1 MVVTMLLKWARSLV
15 GKMQG
20 INDRP
25 AWHGCEKSV
34 FYWEVYIWYFVDGR
48 RVLVF
53 FFFFSRFSQFKL
65 RLLAKFLL
73 RNSEL
78 NFKCLGASVLNTFGV
93 VASCSRKKTPSNTSK
108 SCEKKI
114 QCVDNL
120 CKGIKTRNISLLYT
134 HISKLRGKA
143 LWWEASVA
151 VLNPQYLGN
160 NTFIVPKIW
169 LDSPSNFKPRSRGC
183 FLW

>member
-1 MVVTMLLKWARSLV
+1 MIDQHDMDVKSLFS
-15 GKMQG
+15 
-20 INDRP
+20 I
-25 AWHGCEKSV
+25 EKYTFDTSWMGEG
-34 FYWEVYIWYFVDGR
+34 YWFFV
-48 RVLVF
+48 
-53 FFFFSRFSQFKL
+53 FFFSRFSQFKL

-93 VASCSRKKTPSNTSK
+93 VASCSRKKTPSSTSK

-143 LWWEASVA
+143 LW
-151 VLNPQYLGN
+151 
-160 NTFIVPKIW
+160 
-169 LDSPSNFKPRSRGC
+169 
-183 FLW
+183 

>member
-1 MVVTMLLKWARSLV
+1 MILRGWEK
-15 GKMQG
+15 G
-20 INDRP
+20 I
-25 AWHGCEKSV
+25 G
-34 FYWEVYIWYFVDGR
+34 F
-48 RVLVF
+48 F

-143 LWWEASVA
+143 LW
-151 VLNPQYLGN
+151 
-160 NTFIVPKIW
+160 
-169 LDSPSNFKPRSRGC
+169 
-183 FLW
+183 

>member
-1 MVVTMLLKWARSLV
+1 MIDQHDMDVKSLFS
-15 GKMQG
+15 
-20 INDRP
+20 I
-25 AWHGCEKSV
+25 EKYTFDTSWMGEG
-34 FYWEVYIWYFVDGR
+34 YWF
-48 RVLVF
+48 F

-143 LWWEASVA
+143 LW
-151 VLNPQYLGN
+151 
-160 NTFIVPKIW
+160 
-169 LDSPSNFKPRSRGC
+169 
-183 FLW
+183 

>member
-1 MVVTMLLKWARSLV
+1 
-15 GKMQG
+15 MQG

-25 AWHGCEKSV
+25 AWHRCKKSV
-34 FYWEVYIWYFVDGR
+34 FYWEVYIWYFMDGR

-53 FFFFSRFSQFKL
+53 FFFSPFSQFKL
-65 RLLAKFLL
+65 GLLAKFLL

-78 NFKCLGASVLNTFGV
+78 NFKCLEASVLNTFGV
-93 VASCSRKKTPSNTSK
+93 VASCSRKKTPSSTSK
-108 SCEKKI
+108 SCEKKT

-134 HISKLRGKA
+134 HISKLRGEG

-160 NTFIVPKIW
+160 NTVILPKIR
-169 LDSPSNFKPRSRGC
+169 LDSPSNFKSRSRGY